1 MSARVRALPRHGFW
15 TVLELPRVA
24 YPEALA
30 FQHRLLARRL
40 DGTLSDD
47 AVVVLEHFPVFT
59 LGRRGGS
66 EHLKVSQEFLE
77 ARGIAVIP
85 AERGGNIT
93 YHGPGQLILY
103 PIVDLQRHRLAVT
116 DYVARLEEVMI
127 RLAARWGVHAE
138 RRPENR
144 GVWVGAKKLGSV
156 GIAVRKH
163 IAFHGLAFNAA
174 VDLTPFS
181 WIDPCGLS
189 GVQMTSLSRETGNPV
204 SMARI
209 RADAKRCIE
218 TVFGV
223 ALNAGDP
230 GAFLEPKPHVSS
242 NPYPKAPLDP
252 DPASA
257 RA

>member
-1 MSARVRALPRHGFW
+1 M
-15 TVLELPRVA
+15 A

-30 FQHRLLARRL
+30 LQHRLLARRL
-40 DGTLSDD
+40 EGTLFND
-47 AVVVLEHFPVFT
+47 VLVVLEHFPVFT

-66 EHLKVSQEFLE
+66 EHLKVSQDFLD

-85 AERGGNIT
+85 AERGGDIT

-103 PIVDLQRHRLAVT
+103 PIVDLQHHRLAVT
-116 DYVARLEEVMI
+116 DYVARLEAVMI
-127 RLAARWGVHAE
+127 HLAARWGAHAE

-189 GVQMTSLSRETGNPV
+189 GVQMTSLSIETGNPV
-204 SMARI
+204 SMEHV
-209 RADAKRCIE
+209 RAHAKRCIE

-223 ALNAGDP
+223 TLNAGDP
-230 GAFLEPKPHVSS
+230 DTFLEPKPHASS